1 MEQGASGFPFGDD
14 ALPDH
19 AVKGR
24 GAIGNRP
31 GRFETLRHV
40 ALDDGW
46 GGWDGGAP
54 ESEEPPHTPPVVT
67 TLTADT
73 SRTVI
78 ARNDSPDVPFDRSV
92 NPYRGCEHG
101 CVYCFAR
108 PSHAYLDLSPALD
121 FETRILTKPEAP
133 RLLAEELRHPGY
145 HPAPLALGS
154 NTDPY
159 QPVERR
165 LKITRGLLEV
175 ISAFSH
181 PVTIVTK
188 SALVLRDLDIIAP
201 MAARGLA
208 NVAISIT
215 TLDDGLARRME
226 PRAATPAR
234 RLETLAAL
242 SRAGIPTAVMASP
255 MIPGLSDHELERIL
269 EAAAEAGADTAG
281 TILLRLPHELKPI
294 FTDWLDVHFP
304 DRARRVL
311 NLLRQCRAGE
321 LNEGGFGRRMTG
333 GGVVAAMINRRFRL
347 ACKRLGLERG
357 MPDLDCEQFNPPPRP
372 GDQLSLF

>member
-1 MEQGASGFPFGDD
+1 MEQNASGFPFGDD
-14 ALPDH
+14 ALPDR

-46 GGWDGGAP
+46 NAGAP
-54 ESEEPPHTPPVVT
+54 EQEETPPAPPVVT

-73 SRTVI
+73 SRSVI
-78 ARNDSPDVPFDRSV
+78 ARNDSPDIPFDRSV

-108 PSHAYLDLSPALD
+108 PNHAYLDLSPALD

-145 HPAPLALGS
+145 QPAPLALGS

-165 LKITRGLLEV
+165 LKITQGLLEV
-175 ISAFSH
+175 LSAFSH

-208 NVAISIT
+208 NVAVSVT
-215 TLDDGLARRME
+215 TLDDGLARCME

-255 MIPGLSDHELERIL
+255 MIPGLNDHELERIL
-269 EAAAEAGADTAG
+269 EAAAKAGADTAG

-311 NLLRQCRAGE
+311 SLLRQCRAGE
-321 LNEGGFGRRMTG
+321 PNEGSFGRRMTG

-347 ACKRLGLERG
+347 SCRRLGLEKG
-357 MPDLDCEQFNPPPRP
+357 IPALDCGQFNPPPRP
-372 GDQLSLF
+372 GDQLNLF

>member
-1 MEQGASGFPFGDD
+1 MEQGASGFTFGGD
-14 ALPDH
+14 ALPDR

-46 GGWDGGAP
+46 DAGMP
-54 ESEEPPHTPPVVT
+54 ERDKTSPTMPVVT

-78 ARNDSPDVPFDRSV
+78 ARNDSPDIPFDRSV

-121 FETRILTKPEAP
+121 FETKILTKPEAP
-133 RLLAEELRHPGY
+133 RILAEELRHPSY
-145 HPAPLALGS
+145 KPAPLALGS

-165 LKITRGLLEV
+165 LKITRGILQVL
-175 ISAFSH
+175 SAFSH

-201 MAARGLA
+201 MVARGLT

-226 PRAATPAR
+226 PRAATPIR

-242 SRAGIPTAVMASP
+242 SQAGIPTVVMAAP
-255 MIPGLSDHELERIL
+255 MIPGLNDHELERIL
-269 EAAAEAGADTAG
+269 EAAAETGVNTAG

-294 FTDWLDVHFP
+294 FTDWLHMHFP
-304 DRARRVL
+304 DRARRVFS
-311 NLLRQCRAGE
+311 LLRQCRSGK
-321 LNEGGFGRRMTG
+321 LNESAFGQRMTG
-333 GGVVAAMINRRFRL
+333 GGVVAALLNRRFRI
-347 ACKRLGLERG
+347 ACKRLSLDRG
-357 MPDLDCEQFNPPPRP
+357 VPALDCGQFSPPPRP

>member
-1 MEQGASGFPFGDD
+1 MEQGTSGFPFGDD
-14 ALPDH
+14 VLPDR

-24 GAIGNRP
+24 GAIGNCP
-31 GRFETLRHV
+31 GRFETTRHV

-46 GGWDGGAP
+46 DAGMP
-54 ESEEPPHTPPVVT
+54 EWQETSHARPVVT
-67 TLTADT
+67 TLTADS
-73 SRTVI
+73 SRSII
-78 ARNDSPDVPFDRSV
+78 ARNDSPDLPFDRSV

-108 PSHAYLDLSPALD
+108 PSHAYLGLSPALD
-121 FETRILTKPEAP
+121 FETRILIKPEAP
-133 RLLAEELRHPGY
+133 RLLAEELRRPGY
-145 HPAPLALGS
+145 EPAALAMGS

-165 LKITRGLLEV
+165 LKITRGILEV
-175 ISAFSH
+175 LSAFSH
-181 PVTIVTK
+181 PVCIVTK

-208 NVAISIT
+208 NVAVSVT
-215 TLDDGLARRME
+215 TLDGGLARRME
-226 PRAATPAR
+226 PRAATPTR

-242 SRAGIPTAVMASP
+242 SRAGIPTAVMAAP
-255 MIPGLSDHELERIL
+255 MIPGLNDHELERIL
-269 EAAAEAGADTAG
+269 EAAAAAGVSTAG
-281 TILLRLPHELKPI
+281 TLLLRLPHELKPI

-311 NLLRQCRAGE
+311 NLLRQCRGGK
-321 LNEGGFGRRMTG
+321 LNDSAFGRRMTG
-333 GGVVAAMINRRFRL
+333 GGVVAAMLNRRFRL
-347 ACKRLGLERG
+347 ACKRL
-357 MPDLDCEQFNPPPRP
+357 DLDRGVPALDCGQFSPPPRP